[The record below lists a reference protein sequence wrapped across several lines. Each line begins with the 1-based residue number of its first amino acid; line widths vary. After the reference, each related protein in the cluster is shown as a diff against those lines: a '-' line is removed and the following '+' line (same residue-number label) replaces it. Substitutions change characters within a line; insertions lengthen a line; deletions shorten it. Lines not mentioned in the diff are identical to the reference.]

1 MKAALLLIWIS
12 PFLFQDIPL
21 KSRDE
26 FELKLDFKFKQRPQN
41 EHAKQTGEHLLAS
54 STPLPF
60 LTAEILITKI
70 LEDEVR
76 MKVIDH
82 LNNVIAAKNLDK
94 NPGLKFDLGFT
105 DDLKDQVTPSKYF
118 IHLYSRERRISRSV
132 VILFDK
138 DGTYYVNGEKL
149 GKL

>member
-1 MKAALLLIWIS
+1 MKASLLFIIIVTS
-12 PFLFQDIPL
+12 LFQEIPL

-26 FELKLDFKFKQRPQN
+26 FQLKLDFKFKQRPLN
-41 EHAKQTGEHLLAS
+41 EHSKQTGENLLAS

-70 LEDEVR
+70 LQDEVR

-82 LNNVIAAKNLDK
+82 HNNVIAAKSLDK
-94 NPGLKFDLGFT
+94 SPMVRFDLGFT
-105 DDLKDQVTPSKYF
+105 DDLKDQVSPTKYF
-118 IHLYSRERRISRSV
+118 VHLYSKERRISRSV
-132 VILFDK
+132 IILFEN

>member
-1 MKAALLLIWIS
+1 MKVALLVMLIS
-12 PFLFQDIPL
+12 TLFQEIPL

-26 FELKLDFKFKQRPQN
+26 FALKLDFKFKQRPAN
-41 EHAKQTGEHLLAS
+41 EHAKQTGENLLTS

-70 LEDEVR
+70 LQDEVR

-82 LNNVIAAKNLDK
+82 LDHVIATKSLDK
-94 NPGLKFDLGFT
+94 SPMLRFDLGFT
-105 DDLKDQVTPSKYF
+105 DDLKDQVSPSKYF
-118 IHLYSRERRISRSV
+118 IHLYSKERQISRSV